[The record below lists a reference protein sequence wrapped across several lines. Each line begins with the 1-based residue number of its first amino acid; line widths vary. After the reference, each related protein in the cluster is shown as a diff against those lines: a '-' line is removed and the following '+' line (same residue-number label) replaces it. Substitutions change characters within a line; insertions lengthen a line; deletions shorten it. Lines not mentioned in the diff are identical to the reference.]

1 MARTRK
7 AVVAAALAAA
17 VSLFGSAG
25 TARAATPAG
34 LVGDLTGILTNLL
47 GSADRD
53 PVAAEQRFG
62 QLINKERAAAGLRM
76 LSVDSQLVGVARE
89 HSVKMASQST
99 IFHNTVLGK
108 IVTGAWNLLG
118 ENVGMGATVES
129 LHTAFMNS
137 PHHKENVLGTYDRM
151 GLGVTIS
158 GGTIYI
164 TEEFWSTSGVSGSG
178 PAVADAAA
186 RPSGNGYWL
195 ARADGEVFGFGDAPW
210 LGSATGPLVKP
221 VVGVAASASG
231 KGYWLTASDGGI
243 FSFGDARF
251 LGSTGNIRLNRPI
264 VDMAPTPSG
273 NGYWL
278 VASDGGIFSF
288 GDAKFFGST
297 GAIRLNQP
305 IVGMAPTP
313 SGNGYWLVASDGG
326 IFSFGDAAF
335 RGSTGAIRLN
345 QPIVGMAAT
354 SRGAGYWLVAADGG
368 IFCFGDALFL
378 GSAGAAALAKPMVAM
393 AKSPTGKGYWLAGA
407 DGRVLS
413 RGDAFGG

>member
-1 MARTRK
+1 MARTRR
-7 AVVAAALAAA
+7 AVVAVALAAI

-25 TARAATPAG
+25 TARAATSAG
-34 LVGDLTGILTNLL
+34 LVGDLTGILNSLL

-62 QLINKERAAAGLRM
+62 QLINKERAAIGLRM
-76 LSVDSQLVGVARE
+76 LSFDSQLVGVARQ

-99 IFHNTVLGK
+99 IFHNTQLGQ
-108 IVTGAWNLLG
+108 IVTGAWKLLG
-118 ENVGMGATVES
+118 ENVGMGGTVES

-137 PHHKENVLGTYDRM
+137 PHHKENVLGAYDRM

-158 GGTIYI
+158 GPTIYV
-164 TEEFWSTSGVSGSG
+164 TAVFWSSTGVSGTG
-178 PAVADAAA
+178 PGMVDAAS
-186 RPSGNGYWL
+186 RPTGNGYWL

-210 LGSATGPLVKP
+210 LGSAAGPLAKP

-251 LGSTGNIRLNRPI
+251 HGSTG
-264 VDMAPTPSG
+264 S
-273 NGYWL
+273 
-278 VASDGGIFSF
+278 
-288 GDAKFFGST
+288 
-297 GAIRLNQP
+297 IRLNQP
-305 IVGMAPTP
+305 IVDMAPTP

-354 SRGAGYWLVAADGG
+354 SSGTGYWLVASDGG
-368 IFCFGDALFL
+368 IFCFGDATFL
-378 GSAGAAALAKPMVAM
+378 GSAGGAALATPMVAM
-393 AKSPTGKGYWLAGA
+393 AKTPTGKGYWLAGG

-413 RGDAFGG
+413 QGDAFRG